1 MFPLRSVFA
10 AMAVPVLLLMGAG
23 PAAATL
29 TPCEHA
35 GMEAERT
42 FGLPNGLLLAIG
54 RVESG
59 RLDRATGRIV
69 PWPWA
74 VNLAGAGQLAETKEA
89 AIRIATEA
97 LSRGH
102 RNVDV
107 GCFQVNLLHHPNAF
121 ATLDQA
127 FDPSANAHY
136 AARFLADLK
145 SRFGSWTAATES
157 YHSADPARG
166 IPYGR
171 AVMGKWVEAASS
183 GAGGQQV
190 ASHGMK
196 IWTPSAPGTAPS
208 IIKIETRPA
217 GR

>member
-1 MFPLRSVFA
+1 MSLIRSAMA
-10 AMAVPVLLLMGAG
+10 AMAVLPFLVMGTGTAV
-23 PAAATL
+23 AAL

-97 LSRGH
+97 LARGH

-107 GCFQVNLLHHPNAF
+107 GCFQVNLLHHPTAF
-121 ATLDQA
+121 TTLDEG

-145 SRFGSWTAATES
+145 GRVGSWTAAIES
-157 YHSADPARG
+157 YHSANPARG

-171 AVMGKWVEAASS
+171 AVMGKWVEAASV
-183 GAGGQQV
+183 GVVNQQG
-190 ASHGMK
+190 SSFGMR

-208 IIKIETRPA
+208 IIKIDPRPA

>member
-1 MFPLRSVFA
+1 MSPIRSVFA

-23 PAAATL
+23 TAAATL

-35 GMEAERT
+35 GMEAERA

-190 ASHGMK
+190 ASYGMK

>member
-1 MFPLRSVFA
+1 MSLIRSALAV
-10 AMAVPVLLLMGAG
+10 MAVPALLLMGAG
-23 PAAATL
+23 TAAASL

-89 AIRIATEA
+89 AIRVATEA

-121 ATLDQA
+121 ATLDEA

-145 SRFGSWTAATES
+145 ARFGGWTAAVES

-171 AVMGKWVEAASS
+171 AVMGKWVEAANG
-183 GAGGQQV
+183 GAGVQQT
-190 ASHGMK
+190 SGFGMR

-208 IIKIETRPA
+208 VIKIEIRPA

>member
-1 MFPLRSVFA
+1 MSPLGSVFA

-23 PAAATL
+23 TAAATL

-89 AIRIATEA
+89 GVSEFLCAR
-97 LSRGH
+97 LGQS
-102 RNVDV
+102 
-107 GCFQVNLLHHPNAF
+107 HPP
-121 ATLDQA
+121 LGE
-127 FDPSANAHY
+127 
-136 AARFLADLK
+136 RL
-145 SRFGSWTAATES
+145 
-157 YHSADPARG
+157 
-166 IPYGR
+166 
-171 AVMGKWVEAASS
+171 
-183 GAGGQQV
+183 
-190 ASHGMK
+190 
-196 IWTPSAPGTAPS
+196 
-208 IIKIETRPA
+208 
-217 GR
+217 

>member
-1 MFPLRSVFA
+1 MSPIRSVFA

-23 PAAATL
+23 TAAATL

-183 GAGGQQV
+183 GAGGQQA

-217 GR
+217 GH

>member
-1 MFPLRSVFA
+1 MSLIHSAMA
-10 AMAVPVLLLMGAG
+10 AMAALPLLVMATGTAV
-23 PAAATL
+23 AAL

-74 VNLAGAGQLAETKEA
+74 INLAGAGQLAETKEA

-97 LSRGH
+97 LARGH

-107 GCFQVNLLHHPNAF
+107 GCFQVNLLHHPTAF
-121 ATLDQA
+121 TTLDEA

-136 AARFLADLK
+136 AARFLVDLK
-145 SRFGSWTAATES
+145 GRVGSWTAAIES
-157 YHSADPARG
+157 YHSANPARG

-171 AVMGKWVEAASS
+171 AVMGKWAEAASV
-183 GAGGQQV
+183 GMVNQQG
-190 ASHGMK
+190 SSFGMR